1 MHLWSAGKD
10 RNVKTQMGKTIIVLV
25 LSSLSLVFNNI
36 GKVGGGWGFGVAI
49 SVVWKKI
56 HEFH

>member
-1 MHLWSAGKD
+1 
-10 RNVKTQMGKTIIVLV
+10 MGKTIIVLV
-25 LSSLSLVFNNI
+25 LSSLGLVFNNI

-56 HEFH
+56 HEFHEVFPF